1 MTFNLL
7 LMLYCIVMSL
17 GFKIYSF
24 LNGKVVGKD
33 TFGNTFYVSKKKLS
47 KRWVIYSKGF
57 GPDSLPTNYHNWLHS
72 TTDEL
77 PFFDKDIER
86 TTSLVKRRVLKHKA
100 KNNINSQGYTA
111 WQPK

>member
-1 MTFNLL
+1 
-7 LMLYCIVMSL
+7 MSL

-24 LNGKVVGKD
+24 FNGKVVGSD
-33 TFGNTFYVSKKKLS
+33 TFGNTFYISKKKIS

-86 TTSLVKRRVLKHKA
+86 TKSLVKRRVAKHKL
-100 KNNINSQGYTA
+100 KNKLNSQGYTA

>member
-1 MTFNLL
+1 
-7 LMLYCIVMSL
+7 MSL
-17 GFKIYSF
+17 GFKIYSY

-33 TFGNTFYVSKKKLS
+33 TFGNTFFVSKKKLS

-57 GPDSLPTNYHNWLHS
+57 GPASLPTNYHNWLHN

-77 PFFDKDIER
+77 PYFDKDVER
-86 TTSLVKRRVLKHKA
+86 TKSIVKRRVNKHVIKKKA
-100 KNNINSQGYTA
+100 NSQGYTS